1 MTESDKTIIIG
12 TRGSELALWQAN
24 FTKTVLEQNGFNVIL
39 KIIKTKGD
47 QIQHLSFDKI
57 EGKGF
62 FTKELEE
69 ALLANEVDLAVHSC
83 KDLPSENPKGL
94 TIGAY
99 SARANAIDV
108 LLINKASVSDYSL
121 MKLNPNA
128 TVGTSS
134 SRRKAQILAHL
145 PHLNIKDIRGNV
157 PTRIQKLRDGMYDA
171 IILAAAGIERLNL
184 DISDLV
190 RVDLEPPFFIPAAAQ
205 GVLAFQIRENDER
218 MHTVCAVLHCNT
230 GERAIGIERKIL
242 NSFNGGCQ
250 IPLAIHCNGKDT
262 WILKSENDCKM
273 PKRIRTDVGVGNL
286 SIEEI
291 VSRFSEFKPQSVF
304 ISRENNGDYLF
315 RTLEENGF
323 EINAAALLDFK
334 AIPFSINE
342 KYEWVFFSS
351 KKGVDYFIEGIGFL
365 GIDKTFFETIKI
377 AAIGKSTAQYIEEK
391 YHLNVEFI
399 ADVNNLEFSL
409 SQFMLANPNRILL
422 PRGKQSMESV
432 QKYLPKNVFSELI
445 IYENQPK
452 SLLEKITSKILIFT
466 SPLNSKSY
474 LDQCQLDDDQQ
485 CIAIGN
491 STAKYLKEHN
501 INCKIAYEPTP
512 WAIADEVFAIC
523 MGL

>member
-1 MTESDKTIIIG
+1 
-12 TRGSELALWQAN
+12 
-24 FTKTVLEQNGFNVIL
+24 
-39 KIIKTKGD
+39 
-47 QIQHLSFDKI
+47 
-57 EGKGF
+57 
-62 FTKELEE
+62 
-69 ALLANEVDLAVHSC
+69 
-83 KDLPSENPKGL
+83 
-94 TIGAY
+94 
-99 SARANAIDV
+99 
-108 LLINKASVSDYSL
+108 
-121 MKLNPNA
+121 
-128 TVGTSS
+128 
-134 SRRKAQILAHL
+134 
-145 PHLNIKDIRGNV
+145 
-157 PTRIQKLRDGMYDA
+157 
-171 IILAAAGIERLNL
+171 
-184 DISDLV
+184 
-190 RVDLEPPFFIPAAAQ
+190 
-205 GVLAFQIRENDER
+205 
-218 MHTVCAVLHCNT
+218 
-230 GERAIGIERKIL
+230 
-242 NSFNGGCQ
+242 
-250 IPLAIHCNGKDT
+250 
-262 WILKSENDCKM
+262 M

-315 RTLEENGF
+315 RTLAENGF

>member
-1 MTESDKTIIIG
+1 MTEFDKTIIIG

-24 FTKTVLEQNGFNVIL
+24 FTKSVLEQNGFTVIL

-83 KDLPSENPKGL
+83 KDLPSENPEGL

-108 LLINKASVSDYSL
+108 LLINKASIADYNL
-121 MKLNPNA
+121 LKLNPTA

-145 PHLNIKDIRGNV
+145 PSLNIKDIRGNV

-190 RVDLEPPFFIPAAAQ
+190 RVNLEPPFFIPAAAQ
-205 GVLAFQIRENDER
+205 GVLAFQIREKDER
-218 MHTVCAVLHCNT
+218 MHAVCAVLHSNS
-230 GERAIGIERKIL
+230 GEQEIGIERKIL

-262 WILKSENDCKM
+262 WILKSENGCEM
-273 PKRIRTDVGVGNL
+273 PKRIRTEVGVDDD
-286 SIEEI
+286 SINEI
-291 VSRFSEFKPQSVF
+291 VSKFNKFKPKSIF
-304 ISRENNGDYLF
+304 ISRENYNDYLF
-315 RTLEENGF
+315 RTLESNGF
-323 EINAAALLDFK
+323 EINATALLDFK

-342 KYEWVFFSS
+342 KYDWVFFSS
-351 KKGVDYFIEGIGFL
+351 KKGVDYFIK
-365 GIDKTFFETIKI
+365 GIDIAFFETCKV
-377 AAIGKSTAQYIEEK
+377 AAIGKSTAQYIEEQYQLK
-391 YHLNVEFI
+391 VDFI
-399 ADVNNLEFSL
+399 GDVNNLSDSL
-409 SQFMLANPNRILL
+409 AEFMLLNPNKILL
-422 PRGKQSMESV
+422 PRGKHSMESV

-445 IYENQPK
+445 VYENKPK
-452 SLLEKITSKILIFT
+452 VLLCKIASKILIFT
-466 SPLNSKSY
+466 SPLNSISY
-474 LDQCQLDDDQQ
+474 FEHYQLDDDQQ

-491 STAKYLKEHN
+491 STAKCLNELG
-501 INCKIAYEPTP
+501 INCKIAIEPTP

>member
-1 MTESDKTIIIG
+1 MTEYDKTIIIG

-24 FTKTVLEQNGFNVIL
+24 FTKSVLEQNGFTVIL

-83 KDLPSENPKGL
+83 KDLPSENPEGL

-108 LLINKASVSDYSL
+108 LLINKASIADYSL
-121 MKLNPNA
+121 LKLNPTA

-145 PHLNIKDIRGNV
+145 PDLNIKDIRGNV
-157 PTRIQKLRDGMYDA
+157 PTRIQKLRDGKYDA
-171 IILAAAGIERLNL
+171 IILAAAGIERLNI

-190 RVDLEPPFFIPAAAQ
+190 RVNLEPPFFIPAAAQ

-218 MHTVCAVLHCNT
+218 MKAVCAVLHSNS
-230 GERAIGIERKIL
+230 GEQEIGIERKIL

-262 WILKSENDCKM
+262 WILKSENGCEI
-273 PKRIRTDVGVGNL
+273 PKRIRTE
-286 SIEEI
+286 S
-291 VSRFSEFKPQSVF
+291 
-304 ISRENNGDYLF
+304 
-315 RTLEENGF
+315 NGF
-323 EINAAALLDFK
+323 EINATELLDFK

-342 KYEWVFFSS
+342 KYDWVFFSS
-351 KKGVDYFIEGIGFL
+351 KKGVDYFIK
-365 GIDKTFFETIKI
+365 GIDIAFFETCKV
-377 AAIGKSTAQYIEEK
+377 AAIGKSTAQYIEEQYQLK
-391 YHLNVEFI
+391 VDFI
-399 ADVNNLEFSL
+399 GDVNNLSDSIAE
-409 SQFMLANPNRILL
+409 FMLLNPNKILL
-422 PRGKQSMESV
+422 PRGKHSMESV
-432 QKYLPKNVFSELI
+432 QKYLPKSVFSELI
-445 IYENQPK
+445 VYENKPK
-452 SLLEKITSKILIFT
+452 VLLDKMESKILIFT

-474 LDQCQLDDDQQ
+474 FERYQLDDDQQ

-491 STAKYLKEHN
+491 STAKCLNELG
-501 INCKIAYEPTP
+501 INCKIAIEPTP